1 VGPNFKN
8 PVRRS
13 STQLEVEGSFDTH
26 GEVIGNVMIGFLIIP
41 EDNTEALTEPITGI
55 VTLTNDQLTTRT
67 PDANDDGV
75 KITSGEFVKADVSNA
90 FDLREGAK
98 VRVIGLA
105 VAVKAGE
112 PAVGGSGPPDAPAF
126 QTYTWCVDRTVVGP

>member
-1 VGPNFKN
+1 MGPNFKN

-13 STQLEVEGSFDTH
+13 ATQLEVEGRFDTH

-41 EDNTEALTEPITGI
+41 ADNAEALTEPITGI

-67 PDANDDGV
+67 PDANDDDV
-75 KITSGEFVKADVSNA
+75 KITSGEFVKADVSNT
-90 FDLREGAK
+90 FDIQVGAK
-98 VRVIGLA
+98 VRVIGLS

-112 PAVGGSGPPDAPAF
+112 PAVGRGGQPDAPAF
-126 QTYTWCVDRTVVGP
+126 QTYTWCVDRTVVAP

>member
-1 VGPNFKN
+1 
-8 PVRRS
+8 
-13 STQLEVEGSFDTH
+13 VEGSFDTH

-67 PDANDDGV
+67 PDADDPDV

-90 FDLREGAK
+90 FNLQVGAK
-98 VRVIGLA
+98 VRVIGLS

-112 PAVGGSGPPDAPAF
+112 PAIGGSGPPDAPAF
-126 QTYTWCVDRTVVGP
+126 QTYTWCVDRRVVGP

>member
-1 VGPNFKN
+1 
-8 PVRRS
+8 
-13 STQLEVEGSFDTH
+13 VEGSFDTH

-67 PDANDDGV
+67 PDADDPDV

-90 FDLREGAK
+90 FNLQVGAK
-98 VRVIGLA
+98 VRVIGLS
-105 VAVKAGE
+105 VAVKTGE
-112 PAVGGSGPPDAPAF
+112 PAIGGSGPPDAPAF
-126 QTYTWCVDRTVVGP
+126 QTYTWCVDRRVVGP

>member
-1 VGPNFKN
+1 
-8 PVRRS
+8 
-13 STQLEVEGSFDTH
+13 
-26 GEVIGNVMIGFLIIP
+26 MIGFLIIP
-41 EDNTEALTEPITGI
+41 EDHTEALTEPITGI

-67 PDANDDGV
+67 PDANDDDV

-90 FDLREGAK
+90 FDLRGGDK

-112 PAVGGSGPPDAPAF
+112 PKVGGHGPPDAPAF
-126 QTYTWCVDRTVVGP
+126 QTYTWCVDRIVDEP

>member
-1 VGPNFKN
+1 MGPNFKD

-13 STQLEVEGSFDTH
+13 ATQLEVEGSFDTH

-41 EDNTEALTEPITGI
+41 ADNTEALTEPITGI

-67 PDANDDGV
+67 PDANDADV
-75 KITSGEFVKADVSNA
+75 KITSGEFVKADVSNT
-90 FDLREGAK
+90 FDLREGDK

-112 PAVGGSGPPDAPAF
+112 PAVGGNGPPDAPAF
-126 QTYTWCVDRTVVGP
+126 QTYTWCVDRKVVGP